1 MELTKECL
9 EAITAAAREVEL
21 GTLTITLQARPEDSQ
36 FFDLKLGY
44 EIRRRIGRNDAGT
57 EPARHSR

>member
-9 EAITAAAREVEL
+9 EEITAAAREVEI

-36 FFDLKLGY
+36 FFERNNADAKTARY
-44 EIRRRIGRNDAGT
+44 RR
-57 EPARHSR
+57 